1 MTNLGYDQA
10 MQLRTALMPVA
21 YLLCTTGLLM
31 AVFRHWGNFHEILMS
46 IVGITVVV
54 ILLNGYPTALTTVAD
69 GFKTLR
75 EQTTASAPGGQAPTW
90 EQVFDVTFEQPSWNQ
105 FVEKAEIA
113 LCQVFKWIGK
123 ISIWFLDLVQSWA
136 FNGLIAISPI
146 LIGALAVPWTQGT
159 GITFLTT
166 SFGIAAWHLGI
177 ALVDILLAS
186 AAGWIFAGA
195 VSGGAITAATVISL
209 GGLPIFLGA
218 LVAFILIA
226 ITLYLAVPLVMAAVL
241 RGQSPLTTAA
251 TSGMQ
256 MALTALGLAGMAG
269 TRLAARGAAMAS
281 PTSAKGK
288 SGNNDGG
295 GEESTGMAPQPST
308 TPTSSSPTPA
318 AKGRGAATGT
328 SETSPEERQ
337 SQILSDYESA
347 GSKSRTAQARRA
359 TATTVLEGEE
369 KAYL

>member
-1 MTNLGYDQA
+1 MTDLGYDQA
-10 MQLRTALMPVA
+10 MQLRTALMPIA

-46 IVGITVVV
+46 IVGITVIV

-75 EQTTASAPGGQAPTW
+75 EQTTANAPGGQTPTW
-90 EQVFDVTFEQPSWNQ
+90 EQVFDVTFAHPSWDQ

-136 FNGLIAISPI
+136 FNGLIAVSPI

-195 VSGGAITAATVISL
+195 VGGGAITAATVISI

-218 LVAFILIA
+218 LVAFVLIA

-241 RGQSPLTTAA
+241 RGHSPLTTAA

-256 MALTALGLAGMAG
+256 MGLTALGLASMAG
-269 TRLAARGAAMAS
+269 TKIAALASKAPANEGTDS
-281 PTSAKGK
+281 GK
-288 SGNNDGG
+288 SGGG
-295 GEESTGMAPQPST
+295 GEASAGMAPRPST
-308 TPTSSSPTPA
+308 TPTSGGPV
-318 AKGRGAATGT
+318 AATQAR
-328 SETSPEERQ
+328 SSSSDESPAERQ
-337 SQILSDYESA
+337 SQILAEYSNSKTDLIHALDRA
-347 GSKSRTAQARRA
+347 G
-359 TATTVLEGEE
+359 
-369 KAYL
+369 